1 MMRLGRRATLLVAFY
16 LLTAAA
22 TAYAECAWVL
32 WTNLEL
38 VNSSMPSEWGIV
50 KAVATRQD
58 CIAAMRKMY
67 NQVRAGTTTAND
79 DIEGGSFL
87 VITRDRSAST
97 AGKCLPD
104 TVDPRGPKGR

>member
-1 MMRLGRRATLLVAFY
+1 MMQLRRASVTVLL
-16 LLTAAA
+16 LLLAWAA
-22 TAYAECAWVL
+22 TVSAECAWVL

-38 VNSSMPSEWGIV
+38 VNSSTPSEWGIV

-58 CIAAMRKMY
+58 CIAAMRTMY
-67 NQVRAGTTTAND
+67 NRVRGGTTTAND

-87 VITRDRSAST
+87 VIARDRTAST

-104 TVDPRGPKGR
+104 TVDPRGPRGK

>member
-1 MMRLGRRATLLVAFY
+1 MRRLRCASVIATPPFLAC
-16 LLTAAA
+16 AA
-22 TAYAECAWVL
+22 TAGAECAWVL
-32 WTNLEL
+32 WTNLEI
-38 VNSSMPSEWGIV
+38 VNSLMPTEWGIV

-67 NQVRAGTTTAND
+67 NQVRAGTTTVND

-104 TVDPRGPKGR
+104 TVDPRGPKGK